1 MNWEFLIQNKES
13 LLVSTDTR
21 NLPAGCVFFALHGAN
36 FDGNKF
42 AQQALEQGASLVVID
57 DPEVFSTLNPQ
68 LSYTSSASDRSSK
81 GEIRTFNSQHSYT
94 SSASDRS
101 SKGEIR
107 TLPSQL
113 LLVEDTLLALQDLAR
128 AWRRHLGL
136 PIIGVTGTNGKTTTK
151 ELLATV
157 LSTKYNLHYT
167 QGNLN
172 NQIGVPLTLL
182 SLTTAHELAIVEMGA
197 SHPGDIKEL
206 VDIAEPNYGLITNV
220 GRAHLEGFGSF
231 EGVQRTKQ
239 ELYDYL
245 VAHQGT
251 IFRNTDNPYLAAMH
265 SNAAREFRS
274 LGVQEFRSTS
284 EPLNRAASELSEPL
298 NRAASELSEPLNSKA
313 SEPSEPLN
321 SDFVAYT
328 TGVMPDGTR
337 LVGAYNAENI
347 SAALCV
353 GEYFGVDREQGLAA
367 IRQYVP
373 TNNRSQAMT
382 TERNRLIVDAYNAN
396 PTSMQAAISVFKGD
410 TFILGAMRELGEYT
424 HLEHQNVVNM
434 LAERKADLVFLVG
447 EEYRLTTSPYPIFDT
462 VDQLHAYLE
471 EHPLTDKHILLKG
484 SRSTH
489 IEQLLD
495 IL

>member
-1 MNWEFLIQNKES
+1 MTNDTMDWSSLIKNKDS

-42 AQQALEQGASLVVID
+42 ALQALEQGASLAVID
-57 DPEVFSTLNPQ
+57 DPEVYSQLSTLN
-68 LSYTSSASDRSSK
+68 
-81 GEIRTFNSQHSYT
+81 
-94 SSASDRS
+94 
-101 SKGEIR
+101 
-107 TLPSQL
+107 SQL
-113 LLVEDTLLALQDLAR
+113 FLVEDTLLALQDLAR
-128 AWRRHLGL
+128 AWRRELGL

-182 SLTTAHELAIVEMGA
+182 QITRAHEMAIVEMGA

-206 VDIAEPNYGLITNV
+206 VEIAEPTCGLITNV

-231 EGVQRTKQ
+231 EGVQQTKQ

-251 IFRNTDNPYLAAMH
+251 IFRNTDNPFLMQMH
-265 SNAAREFRS
+265 EKALTTHLE
-274 LGVQEFRSTS
+274 LL
-284 EPLNRAASELSEPL
+284 EPLKPLKQQLSYEG
-298 NRAASELSEPLNSKA
+298 
-313 SEPSEPLN
+313 
-321 SDFVAYT
+321 DFVAYT

-337 LVGAYNAENI
+337 LIGAYNAENI

-353 GEYFGVDREQGLAA
+353 GEHFGVDREQGLAA

-373 TNNRSQAMT
+373 TNNRSQAMQT
-382 TERNRLIVDAYNAN
+382 AHNQLIVDAYNAN

-434 LAERKADLVFLVG
+434 LAERKADLVYLVG
-447 EEYRLTTSPYPIFDT
+447 KEYRLTTSPYPIFDT
-462 VDQLHAYLE
+462 VEELHAYLE
-471 EHPLTDKHILLKG
+471 QHPLKDRYILLKG
-484 SRSTH
+484 SRSTKM
-489 IEQLLD
+489 EKLLD
-495 IL
+495 VL

>member
-1 MNWEFLIQNKES
+1 MNWDFLIQNKES

-21 NLPAGCVFFALHGAN
+21 NLPAGCVFFALHGER

-42 AQQALEQGASLVVID
+42 ALQALEAGASLVVID
-57 DPEVFSTLNPQ
+57 DPEIFAAYSSSPLASSPYR
-68 LSYTSSASDRSSK
+68 LSPD
-81 GEIRTFNSQHSYT
+81 NH
-94 SSASDRS
+94 
-101 SKGEIR
+101 
-107 TLPSQL
+107 L

-128 AWRRHLGL
+128 AWRRELGL
-136 PIIGVTGTNGKTTTK
+136 PIIGITGTNGKTTTK

-182 SLTTAHELAIVEMGA
+182 QITRAHEMAIVEMGA

-245 VAHQGT
+245 VAHGGT
-251 IFRNTDNPYLAAMH
+251 IFRNTDNPYLMRMH
-265 SNAAREFRS
+265 ENA
-274 LGVQEFRSTS
+274 
-284 EPLNRAASELSEPL
+284 
-298 NRAASELSEPLNSKA
+298 LNSQL
-313 SEPSEPLN
+313 STLN
-321 SDFVAYT
+321 SQQVAYA
-328 TGVMPDGTR
+328 TGTMPSGTH
-337 LVGAYNAENI
+337 LVGEYNAENV

-353 GEYFGVDREQGLAA
+353 GECFGIPREQALAA

-373 TNNRSQAMT
+373 TNNRSQSMQTAH
-382 TERNRLIVDAYNAN
+382 NHLIVDAYNAN
-396 PTSMQAAISVFKGD
+396 PTSMQAAINAFKGD
-410 TFILGAMRELGEYT
+410 TYILGAMRELGDYT
-424 HLEHQNVVNM
+424 HLEHQNMVNM

-447 EEYRLTTSPYPIFDT
+447 KEYRLTTSPYPIFDT
-462 VDQLHAYLE
+462 VEELYAYLE
-471 EHPLTDKHILLKG
+471 QHPLRDRKILLKG
-484 SRSTH
+484 SRSTKM
-489 IEQLLD
+489 ETLLP